1 MSSDLQRLLD
11 AEARAEAIVAAA
23 DQERQRII
31 DQTLA
36 EVAAAEARFEASLAQ
51 IRAPFIEEA
60 EARAEQG
67 VAELKRKYEERQH
80 ALRELAERHEAE
92 AIEAGLAMLIDPAW

>member
-1 MSSDLQRLLD
+1 MASDLQRLLD

-23 DQERQRII
+23 DRERQRLI
-31 DQTLA
+31 DQALA
-36 EVAAAEARFEASLAQ
+36 EVAAAEARFEASLQ
-51 IRAPFIEEA
+51 EIRAPFIEEA

-67 VAELKRKYEERQH
+67 VMELKRKYEERQH

-92 AIEAGLAMLIDPAW
+92 AIAAGLGILIDPAW